1 VGAKRGYLEC
11 CMCGQCAPALAV
23 FFDSRNRQVFE
34 LLTGGDYLFDPASGS
49 RYSKDDDHMAQ
60 IIELVGEFPKSLAF
74 SGKYSPDFF
83 NRKGTSAAWPSI
95 RSGMSLIIYSS
106 GELRH
111 IQKLR
116 FWPLSSV
123 LHEKYL
129 LPKEEADLIASFL
142 SPMLRL
148 HPEKRT
154 KAGEMTHHAWLDG
167 IVVQGELDV
176 IRRAEEEEQKKKNEV
191 PEPEDTDEPPQPKD
205 DDEKD
210 AMKPVDENGGTVE
223 PSGPRQAANANLRE
237 NAPAATNSHP
247 PVTLNPPR
255 LPPPKR
261 SS

>member
-1 VGAKRGYLEC
+1 
-11 CMCGQCAPALAV
+11 M
-23 FFDSRNRQVFE
+23 FE

-49 RYSKDDDHMAQ
+49 RYSKDDDHIAQ
-60 IIELVGEFPKSLAF
+60 IIELMGDFPKSLAF

-83 NRKGTSAAWPSI
+83 NRKGTSNSLSVNSS
-95 RSGMSLIIYSS
+95 SGASLTPSS

-142 SPMLRL
+142 NPLLRL
-148 HPEKRT
+148 HPEKRA
-154 KAGEMTHHAWLDG
+154 KAGEMTHHTWLDG
-167 IVVQGELDV
+167 IAVQGELDV

-191 PEPEDTDEPPQPKD
+191 PEPQDAGESSLSAGDED
-205 DDEKD
+205 KD
-210 AMKPVDENGGTVE
+210 AMKPVDENGGAGE
-223 PSGPRQAANANLRE
+223 LSGPKQTTNANLKE
-237 NAPAATNSHP
+237 NGPAATNSHP
-247 PVTLNPPR
+247 PVTLHPPR
-255 LPPPKR
+255 PPPLKR